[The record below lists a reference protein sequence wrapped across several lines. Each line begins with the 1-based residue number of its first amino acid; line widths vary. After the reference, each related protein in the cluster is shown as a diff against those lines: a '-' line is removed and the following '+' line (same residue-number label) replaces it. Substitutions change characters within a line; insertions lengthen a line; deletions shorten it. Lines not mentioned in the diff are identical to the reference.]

1 MSTISIKCGNCG
13 EGVAATIVAVSGAN
27 GVSTSATVPSGA
39 VKWLQCPNCLDG
51 SVHVVNGATYPV
63 APSGGTVPNLPA
75 DVAQAWREARTTHAV
90 AAYTA
95 SEIMCR
101 KILMHLAVDVA
112 HSPTGKTFVDYID
125 DLDTA
130 GYIGPGLKPAV
141 DKIRQ
146 RGNSANHD
154 LPASTEADSLVT
166 LKITEH
172 LLRGIYEIPGL

>member
-1 MSTISIKCGNCG
+1 MATLSIICGNCG
-13 EGVAATIVAVSGAN
+13 QGVAATLLNS
-27 GVSTSATVPSGA
+27 SSVPPLGSPA
-39 VKWLQCPNCLDG
+39 WLLCPACGDG
-51 SVHVVNGATYPV
+51 SVRTKFGAVWPV
-63 APSGGTVPNLPA
+63 APAGGSVADLPE
-75 DVAQAWREARTTHAV
+75 DVAQAWREARAAHAV

-112 HSPTGKTFVDYID
+112 KSKAGGTFKSYVE
-125 DLDTA
+125 DLDKA
-130 GYIGPGLKPAV
+130 GYVSPGFRPSIEKV
-141 DKIRQ
+141 KD
-146 RGNSANHD
+146 RGNAANHD